1 MKTITLNLTGKFAH
15 WTPNSIILDNPNEEI
30 KIQVCDAIKGVDT
43 ILEVNGE
50 NKRPENGELIVCV
63 KDKLSVVVKRYKDG
77 KLLTKVKAP
86 DIEIQTL
93 EDGTIEVVDK
103 FAILEREVKELAGM
117 VEKML
122 IALSVLFKG
131 GKHD

>member
-30 KIQVCDAIKGVDT
+30 KIRVCDAIKGVDT

-50 NKRPENGELIVCV
+50 NKRLENGELIVCV
-63 KDKLSVVVKRYKDG
+63 KDKLLVVVKRYKGG

-93 EDGTIEVVDK
+93 EDGTIEAVDK

-122 IALSVLFKG
+122 ISLSVLFKG

>member
-30 KIQVCDAIKGVDT
+30 KIRVCDAIKGVDT

-50 NKRPENGELIVCV
+50 NKRLENGELIVCV
-63 KDKLSVVVKRYKDG
+63 KDKLSVVIKRYKDG

>member
-15 WTPNSIILDNPNEEI
+15 WMPNSIILDNPNEEI
-30 KIQVCDAIKGVDT
+30 KIRVCDAIKGADT

-63 KDKLSVVVKRYKDG
+63 KDKLSVVAKRYKDG

-103 FAILEREVKELAGM
+103 FAMLEREVKELAGM

>member
-15 WTPNSIILDNPNEEI
+15 WTPNSIILDNPSEEI
-30 KIQVCDAIKGVDT
+30 KIRVCDTIKGVDT

-50 NKRPENGELIVCV
+50 NKRLENGELIVCV
-63 KDKLSVVVKRYKDG
+63 KDKLLVVVKRYKGG

-93 EDGTIEVVDK
+93 EDGTIEAVDK

>member
-30 KIQVCDAIKGVDT
+30 KIRVCDAIKGVDT

-63 KDKLSVVVKRYKDG
+63 KDKLSVVIKRYKDG

-103 FAILEREVKELAGM
+103 FTILEREVKELAGM

>member
-30 KIQVCDAIKGVDT
+30 KIRVCDAIKGVDT

-50 NKRPENGELIVCV
+50 NKRLENGELIVCV

-103 FAILEREVKELAGM
+103 FAILEREVRELAGM

>member
-15 WTPNSIILDNPNEEI
+15 WTPNSVFLDNPNEEI
-30 KIQVCDAIKGVDT
+30 KIQVCDTIKGADT

>member
-30 KIQVCDAIKGVDT
+30 KIRVCDTIKGVDT

-50 NKRPENGELIVCV
+50 NKRLENGELVVCV
-63 KDKLSVVVKRYKDG
+63 KDKLSVFAKRYKDG

>member
-15 WTPNSIILDNPNEEI
+15 WTPNSIILDNPNEEV
-30 KIQVCDAIKGVDT
+30 KIRVCDAIKGVDT

-50 NKRPENGELIVCV
+50 NKRSENGELIVCV

>member
-30 KIQVCDAIKGVDT
+30 KIRVCDAIKGVDT

-50 NKRPENGELIVCV
+50 NKRLENGELIVCV

>member
-15 WTPNSIILDNPNEEI
+15 WTPNSIILDNPNEEV
-30 KIQVCDAIKGVDT
+30 KIRVCDAIKGVDT

-50 NKRPENGELIVCV
+50 NKRPENGELVVCV
-63 KDKLSVVVKRYKDG
+63 KDKLSVVIKRYKDG

-86 DIEIQTL
+86 DIEVQTL

>member
-30 KIQVCDAIKGVDT
+30 KIRVCDAIKGVDT

-50 NKRPENGELIVCV
+50 NKRLENGELIVCV

-77 KLLTKVKAP
+77 KLLTKGKAP
-86 DIEIQTL
+86 YIESQTL

-103 FAILEREVKELAGM
+103 FAMLEREVKELAGM

>member
-15 WTPNSIILDNPNEEI
+15 WTPNSIILDNPSEEI
-30 KIQVCDAIKGVDT
+30 KIRVCDAIKGVDT

-50 NKRPENGELIVCV
+50 NKRPENGELVVCV
-63 KDKLSVVVKRYKDG
+63 KDKLSVFAKRYKDG

-93 EDGTIEVVDK
+93 EDGTIEVIDK

>member
-15 WTPNSIILDNPNEEI
+15 WTPNSIILDNPSEEI
-30 KIQVCDAIKGVDT
+30 KIRVCDAIKGVDT

-50 NKRPENGELIVCV
+50 NKRPENGELVVCV
-63 KDKLSVVVKRYKDG
+63 KDKLSVFAKRYKDG

-93 EDGTIEVVDK
+93 EDGTIEAVDK

>member
-1 MKTITLNLTGKFAH
+1 MKTLTLNLTGKFAH
-15 WTPNSIILDNPNEEI
+15 WTPNSVFLDNPNEEI

-50 NKRPENGELIVCV
+50 NKRLENGELVVFV
-63 KDKLSVVVKRYKDG
+63 KDKLSIVAKRYKDG

-93 EDGTIEVVDK
+93 DDGTIEVVDK

>member
-15 WTPNSIILDNPNEEI
+15 WTPNSIILDNPSEEI
-30 KIQVCDAIKGVDT
+30 KIRVCDVIKGADT

-63 KDKLSVVVKRYKDG
+63 KDKLSVVAKRYKDG

-103 FAILEREVKELAGM
+103 FAMLEREVKELAGM

>member
-30 KIQVCDAIKGVDT
+30 KIQVCDTIKGADT

-50 NKRPENGELIVCV
+50 NKRLENGELVVCV

>member
-30 KIQVCDAIKGVDT
+30 KIRVCDTIKGVDT

-50 NKRPENGELIVCV
+50 NKRLENGELIVCV
-63 KDKLSVVVKRYKDG
+63 KDKLSVFAKRYKDG

-93 EDGTIEVVDK
+93 EDGTIEVIDK

>member
-30 KIQVCDAIKGVDT
+30 KIRVCDAIKGVDT

-50 NKRPENGELIVCV
+50 NKRPENGELVVCV
-63 KDKLSVVVKRYKDG
+63 KDKLSVVIKRYKDG

-93 EDGTIEVVDK
+93 EDGTIEAIDK
-103 FAILEREVKELAGM
+103 FAMLEREVKELAGM

>member
-30 KIQVCDAIKGVDT
+30 KIRVCDAIKGVDT

-50 NKRPENGELIVCV
+50 NKRPENGELVVCV

-103 FAILEREVKELAGM
+103 FAMLEREVKELAGM

>member
-1 MKTITLNLTGKFAH
+1 MKTITLNLKGKFAH
-15 WTPNSIILDNPNEEI
+15 WTPNSIILDNPSEEI

-50 NKRPENGELIVCV
+50 NKRSENGELVVCV

>member
-30 KIQVCDAIKGVDT
+30 KIRVCDTIKGVDT

-50 NKRPENGELIVCV
+50 NKRLENGELIVCV
-63 KDKLSVVVKRYKDG
+63 KDKLLVVVKRYKGG

-93 EDGTIEVVDK
+93 EDGTIEAVDK

>member
-30 KIQVCDAIKGVDT
+30 KIRVCDTIKGVDT

-50 NKRPENGELIVCV
+50 NKRLENGELIVCV
-63 KDKLSVVVKRYKDG
+63 KDKLLVVVKRYKGG

>member
-30 KIQVCDAIKGVDT
+30 KIRVCDTIKGVDT

-50 NKRPENGELIVCV
+50 NKRPENGELVVCV
-63 KDKLSVVVKRYKDG
+63 KDKLSVFAKRYKDG